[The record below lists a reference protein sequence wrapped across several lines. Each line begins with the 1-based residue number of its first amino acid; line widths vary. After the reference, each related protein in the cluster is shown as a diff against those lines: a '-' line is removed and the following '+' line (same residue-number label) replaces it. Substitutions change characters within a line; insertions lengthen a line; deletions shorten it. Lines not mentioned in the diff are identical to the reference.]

1 MLIDENEIKEMV
13 ENADYFF
20 RYTYGSFAPNNKNY
34 KIITL
39 VDDYIIVDNSGEVTV
54 NKDKELSGKVWTT
67 INVLTG
73 VIVDSS
79 IKSKG
84 LSHMKDSHKDEIILK
99 MKDNTYL
106 VSGKVSN
113 DELRTTYNN
122 IVSKI
127 LEHLNI

>member
-1 MLIDENEIKEMV
+1 MLIDENKIKEMV
-13 ENADYFF
+13 ENADYLF
-20 RYTYGSFAPNNKNY
+20 RYTCGSFSPNNKDY

-39 VDDYIIVDNSGEVTV
+39 VDDYIIVDNSGEVIV
-54 NKDKELSGKVWTT
+54 NKDKELSDKMWTT

-79 IKSKG
+79 IKSKD
-84 LSHMKDSHKDEIILK
+84 LSHIKDSHKDEIILK